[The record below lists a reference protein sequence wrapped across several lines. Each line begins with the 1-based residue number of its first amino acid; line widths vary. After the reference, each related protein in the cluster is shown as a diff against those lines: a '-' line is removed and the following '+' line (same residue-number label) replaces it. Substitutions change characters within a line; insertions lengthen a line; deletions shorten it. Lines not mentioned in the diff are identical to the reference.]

1 MSSVALKTA
10 SNTKTSTKNTE
21 TKTKDSLS
29 VKFKKYIMANLP
41 MICGGILAMNGQT
54 NGYYT
59 YKMLL
64 K

>member
-1 MSSVALKTA
+1 MSTA
-10 SNTKTSTKNTE
+10 AIKANTNTKIKS
-21 TKTKDSLS
+21 SLS
-29 VKFKKYIMANLP
+29 VKFKKYIKENLP

-64 K
+64 KNK